1 MPRAPDAE
9 PVNHRT
15 LVGQQRRER
24 TRLKILAAALKV
36 FARSGTQA
44 PLIEDFIAEAG
55 IARGTFYNYFR
66 TTSELLEAT
75 IEWLSADFI
84 ESIECELGE
93 QIDPLS
99 RLAIGLQLW
108 LYKAEHDHAWASF
121 VARPDFIK
129 HLPFEPV
136 WRDLHQGRQEGKLN
150 FPNERVAFDLLAGT
164 MIIAMQG
171 YVQGNTPAGYTM
183 DIVRIVLQ
191 GLGVEPAQIETALSC
206 PLPTVRRLPVSLPA
220 T

>member
-1 MPRAPDAE
+1 MTKSPTSE

-15 LVGQQRRER
+15 LVGRQRRER
-24 TRLKILAAALKV
+24 TRQKILSAALKV
-36 FARSGTQA
+36 FARTGTNA
-44 PLIEDFIAEAG
+44 PLIEDFIVEAG

-66 TTSELLEAT
+66 TTGELLEAT

-93 QIDPLS
+93 QTDPLL
-99 RLAIGLQLW
+99 RLATGLQLW
-108 LYKAEHDHAWASF
+108 LYKAEHDLAWASF

-129 HLPFEPV
+129 RLPFEPV
-136 WRDLHQGRQEGKLN
+136 WRDLHEGRQAGLLD

-164 MIIAMQG
+164 MIVAMQG
-171 YVQGNTPAGYTM
+171 YVQGNTPAGYTT

-191 GLGVEPAQIETALSC
+191 GLGVEPARIDTALSH
-206 PLPTVRRLPVSLPA
+206 PLPMVRRLPVSMPVA
-220 T
+220 

>member
-1 MPRAPDAE
+1 MTHAPASE
-9 PVNHRT
+9 PINHRT

-36 FARSGTQA
+36 FARAGTNA
-44 PLIEDFIAEAG
+44 PLIEDFIVEAG

-66 TTSELLEAT
+66 TTAELLEAT

-93 QIDPLS
+93 QTDPLL

-108 LYKAEHDHAWASF
+108 LYKAEHDLAWASF

-136 WRDLHQGRQEGKLN
+136 WRDLHEGRQAGQLH

-171 YVQGNTPAGYTM
+171 FVQGNTPAGYTT

-191 GLGVEPAQIETALSC
+191 GLGVEAARIEAALSC
-206 PLPTVRRLPVSLPA
+206 PLPTVRRLPVSLPVA
-220 T
+220 